1 MRTTEHSTTSLHT
14 AALTD
19 RVKRKDVRE
28 FYRPFAAR
36 YPSVRNRFPRV
47 QRAVMFIAAGLGF
60 LGVPLLAVSV
70 ILVVSDTRPDRT
82 EGYLYMGFTGLITIW
97 GGVFFGWF
105 FLRFSTRRGT
115 PKRHYRLSRFAT
127 DNGLSYEP
135 GPIIGAHV
143 TPWASRGLLTLT
155 RVMRPVSERSIEF
168 ANHELRYGVAGTG
181 TAQFGGFCA
190 LRLSTRLP
198 HILLR
203 AHDGPG
209 DRLTLM
215 DLPASGQRL
224 SLEGDFDDYF
234 TLYCPEEYEADALYL
249 FTPDVMARLID
260 RVHGFDVEIIDDWL
274 FLVSS
279 RDVVTLDP
287 HAWQGLYDAVGALSD
302 KIGRWERWRDDRLP
316 AAPRVTPGTDAGAGA
331 GGLKRA
337 SRSGRVAK
345 RGRRL
350 RMRWGVG
357 TWIWLVAFALL
368 MVGGVVSMFYS
379 P

>member
-1 MRTTEHSTTSLHT
+1 MQTKEYSTTRLHT

-19 RVKRKDVRE
+19 RVKRTDVRT
-28 FYRPFAAR
+28 FYEPFEER
-36 YPSVRNRFPRV
+36 YPSVRNRFLKV
-47 QRAVMFIAAGLGF
+47 QRAVMFVGAGLGA
-60 LGVPLLAVSV
+60 LGVPFLALIV
-70 ILVVSDTRPDRT
+70 ILMVTNTRPDRV
-82 EGYLYMGFTGLITIW
+82 EGLVAMVITGVFTIS
-97 GGVFFGWF
+97 GGVLFGWF
-105 FLRFSTRRGT
+105 FLRLSTRRGT

-135 GPIIGAHV
+135 GPISGTHV
-143 TPWASRGLLTLT
+143 TPWASRGILTLT

-168 ANHELRYGVAGTG
+168 ANHELRHGFTATG

-190 LRLSTRLP
+190 VRLSTRLP

-203 AHDGPG
+203 AQDGPG
-209 DRLTLM
+209 DRFTLA

-234 TLYCPEEYEADALYL
+234 TLYCPEKYERDALYL

-260 RVHGFDVEIIDDWL
+260 RVRGFDVEIIDDWL

-287 HAWQGLYDAVGALSD
+287 DAWRALYDAVGALSD
-302 KIGRWERWRDDRLP
+302 KIGRWERWRDDRMP
-316 AAPRVTPGTDAGAGA
+316 AAPPVTTGTDAGAPA
-331 GGLKRA
+331 VGLKPA
-337 SRSGRVAK
+337 PRSGRVAK

-350 RMRWGVG
+350 RMRLGVG
-357 TWIWLVAFALL
+357 TWIGLVALALL
-368 MVGGVVSMFYS
+368 MVGGVISMFR
-379 P
+379 